1 MVMTPGV
8 MRDVR
13 PEAPRARRIESR
25 PEVQA
30 ARGTVVVL
38 ADDHLMV
45 RQALRVLLEQAGV
58 HVAGEA
64 SNGHEA
70 IALCGRVHPDVAIL
84 DLAMPILNGMD
95 AAREIRRDSP
105 STAVILLTAHEEE
118 SFVLEAL
125 RTGVTGYVLKTRAA
139 EDLVQAIQDVA
150 RGGVYFNP
158 TASRDAVRDS
168 VGGAGGATESALT
181 PRQRHVLQLV
191 AEGKTTKEIASVL
204 GVSVKTADSHR
215 TSVMRKLGIHHTA
228 GLVRWAVRNGLVQP

>member
-1 MVMTPGV
+1 MAMTPGV
-8 MRDVR
+8 LRDPR
-13 PEAPRARRIESR
+13 TEAPRPRRDPRDTQPS
-25 PEVQA
+25 V
-30 ARGTVVVL
+30 RGTAVVL

-58 HVAGEA
+58 QVTGEA

-70 IALCGRVHPDVAIL
+70 IALCERTHPDVAIL

-168 VGGAGGATESALT
+168 VGGSGATQTSLT

>member
-1 MVMTPGV
+1 MAMTPGV
-8 MRDVR
+8 LRDGR
-13 PEAPRARRIESR
+13 PEAPRTRRVESR
-25 PEVQA
+25 PEGQT
-30 ARGTVVVL
+30 ARGTAVVL
-38 ADDHLMV
+38 ADDHQMV
-45 RQALRVLLEQAGV
+45 RQALRILLEQAGV
-58 HVAGEA
+58 QVTGEA

-70 IALCGRVHPDVAIL
+70 IALCARTHPDVAIL

-168 VGGAGGATESALT
+168 VGSAGANGTSLT

-191 AEGKTTKEIASVL
+191 AEGKTTKEIAGVL